1 MYYPQM
7 GVSPTEKWG
16 ERTLREI
23 LVPKMVV
30 LQVTPNSGSLA
41 QESQQSCGETF
52 LHKDAITV
60 TVFIYDDDGDRL
72 SAQH

>member
-1 MYYPQM
+1 
-7 GVSPTEKWG
+7 
-16 ERTLREI
+16 
-23 LVPKMVV
+23 MVV